1 MSRVLVARSV
11 AGGDR
16 FSEAN
21 AIGRSNLFPLERDLL
36 DAIVSQALGGN
47 EMWRRQIE
55 HLRVSRRRFSA
66 TGFQSLFTLSDPA
79 MTVVPFVANE
89 VVSGWIRTDLPG
101 GRISIGHVL
110 YIERG
115 TMVMLEGVA
124 SGQEFPAEIG
134 AYEVVDDRDGARK
147 SRAG

>member
-21 AIGRSNLFPLERDLL
+21 AIGRSSLFPLERDLL
-36 DAIVSQALGGN
+36 DAIVGQALGGN
-47 EMWRRQIE
+47 EMWRRQIG

-66 TGFQSLFTLSDPA
+66 TGFQSVFTLSDPA
-79 MTVVPFVANE
+79 MMVVPFVANE

-101 GRISIGHVL
+101 GQGIGHVL

-115 TMVMLEGVA
+115 MMVMLEGAVP
-124 SGQEFPAEIG
+124 GEDFPIEIG
-134 AYEVVDDRDGARK
+134 AYEIVDDRDGARK